1 MEIQSYLHAITSNI
15 HVNTTSLFV
24 VSTVIIVLAHVVP
37 YLVDPA
43 GLRAYPGPVWPRYLD
58 SGWLGWPTMVTS
70 ILQFIM
76 RTRNTVTYNI
86 YYATRSPL
94 TEPFPGTFVRISPV
108 EVSILHSEALQQI
121 YGHTSGTTK
130 SDMYSAFAQFGGTLS
145 VFTTRDFVEHTRKRK
160 IKAHIM
166 SLKSVVEFE
175 PIMHSH
181 QRILVKKWD
190 R

>member
-1 MEIQSYLHAITSNI
+1 
-15 HVNTTSLFV
+15 
-24 VSTVIIVLAHVVP
+24 
-37 YLVDPA
+37 
-43 GLRAYPGPVWPRYLD
+43 
-58 SGWLGWPTMVTS
+58 
-70 ILQFIM
+70 M

-166 SLKSVVEFE
+166 SLKSVVALE

-190 R
+190 RMCEAGAKGKGGEEGSCVWQPGNGRAWFDCMQCKVLFFSGAINP